1 MILTG
6 TRHKTFIIDNV
17 TFTLEMYMNHEK
29 KLILIAIG
37 AFVTLSLLVFPSTN
51 MIAYSQ
57 SENQTEG
64 KEQAQEKLFELAQ
77 KFNKI
82 LKDSN
87 VNLTLPQNGDLS
99 SKLQE
104 LKDSGAFKEL
114 SEKFSQ
120 AVQELGQGNKT
131 EELKQEAGADL
142 STLMQKLQSLRNNS
156 TQ

>member
-1 MILTG
+1 
-6 TRHKTFIIDNV
+6 
-17 TFTLEMYMNHEK
+17 MYMNHER

-37 AFVTLSLLVFPSTN
+37 AFVTLSLFVFPSTN

-57 SENQTEG
+57 SENKTQG

-99 SKLQE
+99 PKLQE

>member
-1 MILTG
+1 
-6 TRHKTFIIDNV
+6 
-17 TFTLEMYMNHEK
+17 MYMNHER

-37 AFVTLSLLVFPSTN
+37 AFVTLSLFVFPSTN

-57 SENQTEG
+57 SENKTQG

-99 SKLQE
+99 AKLQE

-142 STLMQKLQSLRNNS
+142 SKLMQKLQSLRNNS

>member
-1 MILTG
+1 
-6 TRHKTFIIDNV
+6 
-17 TFTLEMYMNHEK
+17 MYTNQSS
-29 KLILIAIG
+29 LILIAIG
-37 AFVTLSLLVFPSTN
+37 AFVILSLLVFPSTN

-57 SENQTEG
+57 SGNNTQG
-64 KEQAQEKLFELAQ
+64 KDQAEQKLFELAQ
-77 KFNKI
+77 KFNKL

-87 VNLTLPQNGDLS
+87 VNLTLPENGNLS

-104 LKDSGAFKEL
+104 LKNSDAFKSL

-131 EELKQEAGADL
+131 EELKQRAGANL
-142 STLMQKLQSLRNNS
+142 SGLFQKLQDLRKNS

>member
-1 MILTG
+1 
-6 TRHKTFIIDNV
+6 
-17 TFTLEMYMNHEK
+17 MYMNHERR
-29 KLILIAIG
+29 LILIAIG

-57 SENQTEG
+57 SENKTQG
-64 KEQAQEKLFELAQ
+64 KEQAQEKLFELTQ

-87 VNLTLPQNGDLS
+87 VNLTLPQGEELS

-104 LKDSGAFKEL
+104 LAKSAAFKSL

-120 AVQELGQGNKT
+120 AVQDLGQGNKT
-131 EELKQEAGADL
+131 EVLKQQAGANL
-142 STLMQKLQSLRNNS
+142 SKLVQKLENLRVNN

>member
-1 MILTG
+1 
-6 TRHKTFIIDNV
+6 
-17 TFTLEMYMNHEK
+17 MYMNPER

-37 AFVTLSLLVFPSTN
+37 AFVTLSLFVFPSTN

-57 SENQTEG
+57 SENKTQG

-99 SKLQE
+99 AKLQE

-131 EELKQEAGADL
+131 EELKEQAGADL
-142 STLMQKLQSLRNNS
+142 GKLIQKLQDLRNNS

>member
-1 MILTG
+1 MKPE
-6 TRHKTFIIDNV
+6 R
-17 TFTLEMYMNHEK
+17 

-37 AFVTLSLLVFPSTN
+37 AFATLSLFVFPSTN
-51 MIAYSQ
+51 MMAYSQ
-57 SENQTEG
+57 SENKTQG
-64 KEQAQEKLFELAQ
+64 NEQAQEKLFELAQ

-99 SKLQE
+99 AKLQE

-131 EELKQEAGADL
+131 EELKEQAGADL
-142 STLMQKLQSLRNNS
+142 GKLIQKLQDLRNNS

>member
-1 MILTG
+1 
-6 TRHKTFIIDNV
+6 
-17 TFTLEMYMNHEK
+17 MYMNHER

-37 AFVTLSLLVFPSTN
+37 AFVTLSLFVFPSTN

-57 SENQTEG
+57 SENKTQG

-131 EELKQEAGADL
+131 GELKEQAGADL
-142 STLMQKLQSLRNNS
+142 GKLIQKLQDLKNNS

>member
-1 MILTG
+1 
-6 TRHKTFIIDNV
+6 
-17 TFTLEMYMNHEK
+17 MNPER

-37 AFVTLSLLVFPSTN
+37 AFVTLSLFVFPSTN

-57 SENQTEG
+57 SENKTQG